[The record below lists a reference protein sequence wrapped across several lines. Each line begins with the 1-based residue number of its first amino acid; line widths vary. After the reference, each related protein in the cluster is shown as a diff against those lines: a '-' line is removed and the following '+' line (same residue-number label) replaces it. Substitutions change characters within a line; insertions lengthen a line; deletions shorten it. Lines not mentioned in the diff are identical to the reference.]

1 MTFLL
6 LQKCF
11 RAAGPAG
18 LAGRGQVRAA
28 ARERVQVP
36 ERGGGAH
43 ASHPVGPVA
52 DGQPA
57 RLHAAAESGAG
68 KQRNSPAAVAGT
80 VARRKKICKRELLK
94 NNNRTS
100 RTDLMPRGVLGALKL
115 KIKSSSHHDIP

>member
-57 RLHAAAESGAG
+57 RLHAAAEGGAG
-68 KQRNSPAAVAGT
+68 EQRHSPAAIAGT
-80 VARRKKICKRELLK
+80 MIYLELATLK
-94 NNNRTS
+94 T
-100 RTDLMPRGVLGALKL
+100 
-115 KIKSSSHHDIP
+115 KSSSDHQAYTLSMLS